1 MININEKQ
9 KSVKF
14 RERAY
19 SKIMFVF
26 PLVKK
31 LAQNMGTSY
40 SGFGKTPKSKTCKR
54 ILREIYNKRVL
65 HWKNLC
71 NSGRNKYSSLMFVKL
86 FFFLHAD
93 TRYDEKRRFLS
104 ALFYSPLN

>member
-40 SGFGKTPKSKTCKR
+40 SGFGKTPKSKTCK
-54 ILREIYNKRVL
+54 II
-65 HWKNLC
+65 
-71 NSGRNKYSSLMFVKL
+71 
-86 FFFLHAD
+86 
-93 TRYDEKRRFLS
+93 
-104 ALFYSPLN
+104 

>member
-9 KSVKF
+9 KSSKF
-14 RERAY
+14 IERAY

-71 NSGRNKYSSLMFVKL
+71 NSSGNKYSSLMFVKL
-86 FFFLHAD
+86 FSFCIQTPD
-93 TRYDEKRRFLS
+93 MMKKRRFLS
-104 ALFYSPLN
+104 ALFYSPRN

>member
-9 KSVKF
+9 KSSKF
-14 RERAY
+14 RERAN

-26 PLVKK
+26 PLIKK

-71 NSGRNKYSSLMFVKL
+71 NRGGNKYSNLMFVKL
-86 FFFLHAD
+86 FSLCIQTPDMMKKGGFSLLYFTLH
-93 TRYDEKRRFLS
+93 
-104 ALFYSPLN
+104 